1 MAQAPLPID
10 YNLKYIL
17 KLNIEGESIIFK
29 VSKDG
34 EFDTLSYM
42 NKMTLNEIK
51 QINSLFQGI
60 NSLKNFA
67 DYIENLDKE
76 NKLNYKKNNDSLSIT
91 FNYEYF
97 LSKVPI
103 EIKLLPTINY
113 LFESKIKNIED
124 QFNDY
129 QNKQAIKTDN
139 IKKLVKIDINKQN
152 EQINQ
157 LKEQNKQ
164 LINEINLIKQIIGDD
179 QRLTKKHVEEF
190 NSKKDEK
197 EMNINNQK
205 EIQKQLKE
213 IKNQLE
219 ELQKRINNQEEKRK
233 EFVEEMIKQ
242 EAIKN
247 KRIEEINK
255 RIEEGENKIKEREK
269 EIRKKL
275 DDMNRI
281 EEYLKSMKQ
290 NEENKVLNE
299 EENKRKKEEE
309 NKRKK
314 EEENKRKKEEELNIY
329 KGLNKEEVEDLLS
342 ELNQEYNVLTIIDEK
357 QLRAKIV
364 ELKCDR
370 GALADW
376 IVNNL

>member
-124 QFNDY
+124 QLNDY
-129 QNKQAIKTDN
+129 KNKQVIKTDN

-164 LINEINLIKQIIGDD
+164 LIN
-179 QRLTKKHVEEF
+179 
-190 NSKKDEK
+190 
-197 EMNINNQK
+197 
-205 EIQKQLKE
+205 
-213 IKNQLE
+213 
-219 ELQKRINNQEEKRK
+219 
-233 EFVEEMIKQ
+233 
-242 EAIKN
+242 
-247 KRIEEINK
+247 
-255 RIEEGENKIKEREK
+255 
-269 EIRKKL
+269 
-275 DDMNRI
+275 
-281 EEYLKSMKQ
+281 
-290 NEENKVLNE
+290 
-299 EENKRKKEEE
+299 
-309 NKRKK
+309 
-314 EEENKRKKEEELNIY
+314 
-329 KGLNKEEVEDLLS
+329 
-342 ELNQEYNVLTIIDEK
+342 
-357 QLRAKIV
+357 
-364 ELKCDR
+364 
-370 GALADW
+370 
-376 IVNNL
+376 